1 MRGYRRRRQLPID
14 PIGGDH
20 LFESLRGERDGRRL
34 GMDWLWRKR
43 GLEEVVELCAALERV
58 REIYFGYGPP
68 PRPKESFFLY
78 ELKPDP

>member
-1 MRGYRRRRQLPID
+1 MAEKRFGGGRGT
-14 PIGGDH
+14 
-20 LFESLRGERDGRRL
+20 
-34 GMDWLWRKR
+34 
-43 GLEEVVELCAALERV
+43 VCAALERV